1 VAAAEAAAAAAG
13 CARAERLLMVLP
25 AGNILQWKNHKCPV
39 TPFVNNAIREDHA
52 SSSPVC
58 II

>member
-1 VAAAEAAAAAAG
+1 MAAAAAG